1 MTINHQPCYKTPTK
15 KKQKTFRNPET
26 CGRDTSSSITVYTC
40 TCTCMFGSA
49 TSYLAGALGLCA
61 VPHSTSIA
69 ALVPHILMIFLF
81 FLVFLSLCSTME
93 QVCHSRCTRDGRTI
107 RSSCRSNSSGKR
119 SSCGFRQ
126 TWHNLLGRTRAE
138 AKVSNTK
145 ATEEKLDQISTS
157 SSPTSYVM
165 IEVYV

>member
-81 FLVFLSLCSTME
+81 FFGISFPLQYNGAGLPQSLHAGWEDHPQQLPQQFLWETQQLWLPPDLAQPSWPDT
-93 QVCHSRCTRDGRTI
+93 
-107 RSSCRSNSSGKR
+107 CRSEGEQHKSDRRKVGSN
-119 SSCGFRQ
+119 FY
-126 TWHNLLGRTRAE
+126 LLL
-138 AKVSNTK
+138 SHF
-145 ATEEKLDQISTS
+145 LCHD
-157 SSPTSYVM
+157 
-165 IEVYV
+165 

>member
-81 FLVFLSLCSTME
+81 FWYFFPSAVQWSRFATVVARGMGGPSAAAAAAIPLGNAAAVASARPGTTFLAGHV
-93 QVCHSRCTRDGRTI
+93 Q
-107 RSSCRSNSSGKR
+107 KR
-119 SSCGFRQ
+119 R
-126 TWHNLLGRTRAE
+126 
-138 AKVSNTK
+138 
-145 ATEEKLDQISTS
+145 
-157 SSPTSYVM
+157 
-165 IEVYV
+165 